1 MSQVQGD
8 NPSPTSG
15 QVEMDNLESDFNLKV
30 VLVSFQQCLN
40 EKEEVLLEHYL
51 AGWRGL
57 VRCVGASARWGFP
70 GLAPA
75 VGPSICL
82 PSLAGS

>member
-15 QVEMDNLESDFNLKV
+15 QVEMDDLESDFNLKV
-30 VLVSFQQCLN
+30 VLVSFKQCLN

-57 VRCVGASARWGFP
+57 VR
-70 GLAPA
+70 
-75 VGPSICL
+75 
-82 PSLAGS
+82 